1 MPQDTVKFNLTA
13 PDTTTDTVT
22 FDFGTSTDSVTFDL
36 RPPRIEPEQEQKR
49 APVTFSQ
56 ALIEGFGSGGLF
68 IEPEVSIGDLSA
80 PLKTARVVGNV
91 AGMLTVHGVLN
102 ALTGGGATLAVTSLK
117 GAKVLKNAGKA
128 WQAGNKAEA
137 VAMSG
142 LGNTH
147 TFFNSRIATS
157 KFADDFFNTA
167 AQNPDAA
174 LKILRGTRMK
184 KEAAIFTAYG
194 QIGTTAEQIQSDEQF
209 DIMKNIKALPFDAA
223 GGALYARGAYKKAVD
238 GSNLLSLRRF
248 KVGSVETVAAGMLS
262 TGLNSSEASF
272 GERVAS
278 GVFVSA
284 FSGLSGGA
292 ELKSTVNTVSRALRS
307 YVPEINEKGV
317 ADAIATYAT
326 QKAAKEI
333 DRIPK
338 AFEGM
343 DFESKTGFK
352 AKGMQIVKDD
362 KGVLK
367 IRYDVYAPG
376 KTDPRNTG
384 VTSTL
389 DKFLETYKSTPQPV
403 SRVLQNID
411 IKNNIKTFFKNDKD
425 ILKFWEQGKW
435 GIISADRAPL
445 KTQLKILPGETR
457 DEALIRD
464 ILARGYDEKD
474 IIRIQK
480 SGSKGYENSFVV
492 KNLKET
498 DAIELGKLTG
508 QDQIYTHKGVY
519 ELVRKNK
526 KQPLEISEVVLHSK
540 IAGSS
545 LTGTTVEQGKKIIGR
560 RQKVTGGGTVLLP
573 KRGSKGAIQRQQ
585 AAGNSQYVPANPS
598 KFKGDVYVVELENG
612 RKVAVGN
619 EIAFGSVTRKT
630 KTSKSILG
638 ETDLNKIRGQ
648 SKPVKKKESHLA
660 AHNLVRQVETELG
673 LRDGRGRGLHRKLKD
688 ILFNTRRTNRLT
700 EEQSYQYKAILTGQA
715 PPGARGVKV
724 IDDFLKNDL
733 TQVQFMAAR
742 GGLSIH
748 RTYEFLYEKTGAPV
762 FRKIAQKLLDR
773 SADSEAIKG
782 KFYTM
787 RRAQDE
793 FRKENNL
800 SSEEFNSI
808 MYGLI
813 MPKRFGHLLE
823 GYSETH
829 LNKYKEIVK
838 VHKKLMSEVYDLA
851 TEAKV
856 KEGVFVNG
864 KLTRIPIRREKDF
877 MPLVVT
883 DELFEYVNTN
893 DNVFER
899 IFEQIRLKNP
909 GASEKEL
916 LALYKRF
923 ASNTEKNGIY
933 GVQYSRVFD
942 LDPVYFLDADG
953 KIINVLNKSDFNLR
967 EGQVLNGKKI
977 AKRIEAYSYN
987 YTDSMDRYGGRI
999 SNIISLST
1007 HFGDGIYKYGNI
1019 TTVKGAKVYGDEIN
1033 KILGEIELQTRDRGE
1048 EVTSSQLKKLFQ
1060 DDLDN
1065 MIRTEGRNFG
1075 TQTLSNITGYAAVF
1089 GLSGFL
1095 SPVKNAM
1102 LGTVQ
1107 TVSTLG
1113 FAEFSR
1119 AVYRS
1124 VFNKDFRKLYM
1135 AQFREVGGE
1144 ASGMKFLDTTFNL
1157 EGASS
1162 WRKALVIG
1170 MTKTEMVNRML
1181 AVAAGD
1187 MASKRALATLKNPK
1201 ASASKK
1207 TEAARLLR
1215 DTLGLGDDYVKA
1227 VENGTFSDLQRKR
1240 MLVRAHGTTQG
1251 ITDAVFL
1258 PRVFGNEYV
1267 KPFTLFTRIA
1277 TIVTDNVYSNIVRP
1291 AQEGNIQ
1298 PMLRYAVGAG
1308 LGGYA
1313 YTQLVH
1319 AAYQTEEDK
1328 WATIPERLWQY
1339 LDYGEFLGAIS
1350 IGNDIIQGLT
1360 KTDVALAEQFAV
1372 ARFTSNLIQGATYIA
1387 NGLMSMDEIDEYFA
1401 NTDDIQY
1408 DFSAEKRDAFT
1419 KFAGLTALTSQ
1430 ADRVIKGWK
1439 KTNELKL
1446 YESFIKDQREF
1457 QVLTGG
1463 AQEVNAQLYI
1473 PKSTEGYRANLHYQY
1488 LRNAFYGGA
1497 SQEEFSRAYR
1507 AAVNAKAMQLQAKNR
1522 NTMTALR
1529 AFRQA
1534 RNEVDEYIDKLDPV
1548 KLSKERN
1555 NREVSRYDDWYSRT
1569 FRKDQERLKDF
1580 VNLQKFYRR
1589 RRTEVMSYS
1598 RNKLMTIDYPNYQQE
1613 MKYRGNN

>member
-1 MPQDTVKFNLTA
+1 MPQDTVKFNIA
-13 PDTTTDTVT
+13 VPDTSDTVS
-22 FDFGTSTDSVTFDL
+22 FDFGTNTDSVSFDL
-36 RPPRIEPEQEQKR
+36 RPPRITPEQEQKR

-68 IEPEVSIGDLSA
+68 IEPEVSISELSA

-91 AGMLTVHGVLN
+91 AGMLSVHGVLN
-102 ALTGGGATLAVTSLK
+102 ALTGGGGTLAAVSLK
-117 GAKVLKNAGKA
+117 GGKVLKEAGKM

-137 VAMSG
+137 IAMSG

-157 KFADDFFNTA
+157 KFANDFFNTA
-167 AQNPDAA
+167 AKNPDNA
-174 LKILRGTRMK
+174 LKILRGARVK

-194 QIGTTAEQIQSDEQF
+194 QIGTTAEQLQSDEQF
-209 DIMKNIKALPFDAA
+209 DIMKNIKALPFDAT
-223 GGALYARGAYKKAVD
+223 GGALYARGAYKKAID

-292 ELKSTVNTVSRALRS
+292 ELKSTVNNVSRALRS
-307 YVPEINEKGV
+307 YVPEIKEKGV
-317 ADAIATYAT
+317 ADAIAQYAT
-326 QKAAKEI
+326 QKAAKEL

-343 DFESKTGFK
+343 DFSSKTGFK
-352 AKGMQIVKDD
+352 AKGMQIIKDD
-362 KGVLK
+362 KGALK
-367 IRYDVYAPG
+367 IRYDVFAPG

-384 VTSTL
+384 VVSTL
-389 DKFLETYKSTPQPV
+389 DKFLQTYKSTPQPV
-403 SRVLQNID
+403 GRILKNID
-411 IKNNIKTFFKNDKD
+411 VAKGFKTFFKKDKD
-425 ILKFWEQGKW
+425 IIKFWEQGKW
-435 GIISADRAPL
+435 GIISADRAAL

-508 QDQIYTHKGVY
+508 QEQIYTHKGIY

-545 LTGTTVEQGKKIIGR
+545 LTGLTVEQGKQIIGR
-560 RQKVTGGGTVLLP
+560 QRKVTGGGTVLVP
-573 KRGSKGAIQRQQ
+573 KRGSKGVIQRQQ
-585 AAGNSQYVPANPS
+585 GTGNSQYVPANPS
-598 KFKGDVYVVELENG
+598 KFKGDVYIVELENG

-619 EIAFGSVTRKT
+619 EIAFGNVTRKT
-630 KTSKSILG
+630 KTSKVILG

-648 SKPVKKKESHLA
+648 SKRVKKKESHLA
-660 AHNLVRQVETELG
+660 AHNLVRQTEEQLG
-673 LRDGRGRGLHRKLKD
+673 LRDGRGRGLHRQLKD
-688 ILFNTRRTNRLT
+688 ILFNTRRTSRLS
-700 EEQSYQYKAILTGQA
+700 EEQAYQYKAILTGQA
-715 PPGARGVKV
+715 PPGARGVRLV
-724 IDDFLKNDL
+724 DDFLRNDL
-733 TQVQFMAAR
+733 SQVQFMAAK

-762 FRKIAQKLLDR
+762 FRKIAQKLLDKG
-773 SADSEAIKG
+773 ADSEIIKG

-793 FRKENNL
+793 LRKELNIGT
-800 SSEEFNSI
+800 EEFNSI

-813 MPKRFGHLLE
+813 DPKRFGHLLE
-823 GYSETH
+823 GYTPAY
-829 LNKYKEIVK
+829 LDNYREILRL
-838 VHKKLMSEVYDLA
+838 HKQVMDEVYELA
-851 TEAKV
+851 RKAEV
-856 KEGVFVNG
+856 KEGVFING
-864 KLTRIPIRREKDF
+864 KLTRVPIRKEKDF

-883 DELFEYVNTN
+883 DELFEFVNTN
-893 DNVFER
+893 DNMFER
-899 IFEQIRLKNP
+899 IFEQLRLKNP
-909 GASEKEL
+909 GASEREL

-923 ASNTEKNGIY
+923 ANNTEKNGIY

-942 LDPVYFLDADG
+942 LDPVYFLDDNG
-953 KIINVLNKSDFNLR
+953 KLINVLKKSDYNLR

-977 AKRIEAYSYN
+977 AKRIESYSYN

-1019 TTVKGAKVYGDEIN
+1019 TTVKGAKTYGDEIN
-1033 KILGEIELQTRDRGE
+1033 QILGEIELQTKDRGVD
-1048 EVTSSQLKKLFQ
+1048 VTSSELRKLFQ

-1065 MIRTEGRNFG
+1065 LIRTESRQIG

-1095 SPVKNAM
+1095 SPVKNIM
-1102 LGTVQ
+1102 LATVQ
-1107 TVSTLG
+1107 TIGTFGL
-1113 FAEFSR
+1113 AEFSQS
-1119 AVYRS
+1119 VYRS

-1135 AQFREVGGE
+1135 AKFREVGGE

-1170 MTKTEMVNRML
+1170 MTKTEMVARML
-1181 AVAAGD
+1181 AVTAGD
-1187 MASKRALATLKNPK
+1187 MASKRALTTLKNPK

-1215 DTLGLGDDYVKA
+1215 DTLGMGDDYVKA
-1227 VENGTFSDLQRKR
+1227 VENGTFSPLQRKR

-1258 PRVFGNEYV
+1258 PRIFGNEYV

-1328 WATIPERLWQY
+1328 WATVPERLWQY
-1339 LDYGEFLGAIS
+1339 LDYGEFLGALS
-1350 IGNDIIQGLT
+1350 IGNDIIQGVT
-1360 KTDVALAEQFAV
+1360 RTDVALAEQFAV
-1372 ARFTSNLIQGATYIA
+1372 ARFTSNLVQGATYIA
-1387 NGLMSMDEIDEYFA
+1387 NGIMSMDEIDEYFA

-1408 DFSAEKRDAFT
+1408 DFSAERRDAT
-1419 KFAGLTALTSQ
+1419 QQFAGLTAITSQ
-1430 ADRVIKGWK
+1430 ADRIIKGWT
-1439 KTNELKL
+1439 KTDELKSF
-1446 YESFIKDQREF
+1446 ESFISDQREF

-1463 AQEVNAQLYI
+1463 AQEVNAAMYI
-1473 PKSTEGYRANLHYQY
+1473 PKSSEGYRANLHYQY

-1497 SQEEFSRAYR
+1497 TPEQFSRAYR

-1522 NTMTALR
+1522 NTMTSLR
-1529 AFRQA
+1529 AFRTA
-1534 RNEVDEYIDKLDPV
+1534 RNDVDEYIKKLDPV
-1548 KLSKERN
+1548 RLSKERN
-1555 NREVSRYDDWYSRT
+1555 NRQVSRYDDWYSRT
-1569 FRKDQERLKDF
+1569 FRKNPERIRDF

-1589 RRTEVMSYS
+1589 RRNEVMSLS
-1598 RNKLMTIDYPNYQQE
+1598 RKKLMELDYPNYQQE

>member
-1 MPQDTVKFNLTA
+1 MPQDTVKFNIGVA
-13 PDTTTDTVT
+13 DTTDTVS
-22 FDFGTSTDSVTFDL
+22 FDFGTTTDNVTFDL

-49 APVTFSQ
+49 APTSITQ
-56 ALIEGFGSGGLF
+56 AFISGVGSGGLF
-68 IEPEVSIGDLSA
+68 IEPEVKIGELAA
-80 PLKTARVVGNV
+80 PQKLARGIGNV
-91 AGMLTVHGVLN
+91 AGMFGVHVVLN
-102 ALTGGGATLAVTSLK
+102 ALTGGAGTLSAVSLK
-117 GAKVLKNAGKA
+117 GGKVLKEAGKA

-167 AQNPDAA
+167 AQSPDAA
-174 LKILRGTRMK
+174 LKILRSQRLK

-194 QIGTTAEQIQSDEQF
+194 QIGTTAEQLQSDEQF

-223 GGALYARGAYKKAVD
+223 GGALYARGAYKKAID
-238 GSNLLSLRRF
+238 DSNLLSFRRF
-248 KVGSVETVAAGMLS
+248 KVGSVETLAAGMLS

-272 GERVAS
+272 GERLAS

-292 ELKSTVNTVSRALRS
+292 ELKSTINTVSRALRS
-307 YVPEINEKGV
+307 YVPEIKEKGV
-317 ADAIATYAT
+317 ADAIANYAT

-343 DFESKTGFK
+343 DFSSKTGFR
-352 AKGMQIVKDD
+352 AKGLQIVKDD
-362 KGVLK
+362 KGALK

-376 KTDPRNTG
+376 KTEPRNKG

-389 DKFLETYKSTPQPV
+389 DRFLETYRSTPAPV
-403 SRVLQNID
+403 TRILGNVD
-411 IKNNIKTFFKNDKD
+411 VKGKVKTFFKKD
-425 ILKFWEQGKW
+425 TDIINFWEQGKW
-435 GIISADRAPL
+435 GIISADRAPN
-445 KTQLKILPGETR
+445 KTQLKILPGESR
-457 DEALIRD
+457 DEALVRD
-464 ILARGYDEKD
+464 IIARGYDEKD
-474 IIRIQK
+474 IIRVQK

-508 QDQIYTHKGVY
+508 QEQIYTHKGVY

-540 IAGSS
+540 VAGSA

-560 RQKVTGGGTVLLP
+560 RQKVSGGGTVLIP
-573 KRGSKGAIQRQQ
+573 KRGSKGAVQRQQ
-585 AAGNSQYVPANPS
+585 ASGSGQFVPNNPT
-598 KFKGDVYVVELENG
+598 KFKGDVFIVELENG

-619 EIAFGSVTRKT
+619 EIAFGKVTRKT

-638 ETDLNKIRGQ
+638 ETDLQKIRGQ
-648 SKPVKKKESHLA
+648 SKFIKKKESHLA

-673 LRDGRGRGLHRKLKD
+673 LRDGRGRGLHRDLKD
-688 ILFNTRRTNRLT
+688 ILFNTRRTRRLT
-700 EEQSYQYKAILTGQA
+700 EEQAYQYKAILTSQA
-715 PPGARGVKV
+715 PPGARGVKI

-733 TQVQFMAAR
+733 TQVQFMAAK

-773 SADSEAIKG
+773 SADSEQIKG

-793 FRKENNL
+793 LRKKEGIGT
-800 SSEEFNSI
+800 EEFNNI

-823 GYSETH
+823 GYTEPY
-829 LNKYKEIVK
+829 LAKYKEIVAL
-838 VHKKLMSEVYDLA
+838 HKKLMDEIYVLA
-851 TEAKV
+851 KEAKV
-856 KEGVFVNG
+856 KEGVFKGG

-883 DELFEYVNTN
+883 DELFEFVNTN

-909 GASEKEL
+909 GATENEL

-942 LDPVYFLDADG
+942 LDPVYFLDENG
-953 KIINVLNKSDFNLR
+953 KLINVLNKSDYNLQ

-977 AKRIEAYSYN
+977 AKRIEAYSFD

-1033 KILGEIELQTRDRGE
+1033 KILGEIELQTKDRGV
-1048 EVTSSQLKKLFQ
+1048 EVDSGQLKALFQ

-1065 MIRTEGRNFG
+1065 MIRTESRNFG

-1095 SPVKNAM
+1095 SPVKNAI

-1107 TVSTLG
+1107 TVSTVG
-1113 FAEFSR
+1113 FAEFSQ

-1124 VFNKDFRKLYM
+1124 VFDKNFRKLYM
-1135 AQFREVGGE
+1135 AKFREVGGE
-1144 ASGMKFLDTTFNL
+1144 ASGMKFLDTAFNL

-1187 MASKRALATLKNPK
+1187 LASKRALKVLKNPK

-1258 PRVFGNEYV
+1258 PRIFGNEYV

-1328 WATIPERLWQY
+1328 WATVPERLWQY
-1339 LDYGEFLGAIS
+1339 LDYGEFLGALS
-1350 IGNDIIQGLT
+1350 IGNDIMQGIT
-1360 KTDVALAEQFAV
+1360 RTDVALGEQFAV
-1372 ARFTSNLIQGATYIA
+1372 ARFASNLVQGATYIV

-1408 DFSAEKRDAFT
+1408 DFSAEKRDAFQ

-1430 ADRVIKGWK
+1430 ADRVIKGWR
-1439 KTNELKL
+1439 KTDELKS

-1488 LRNAFYGGA
+1488 LRNAFYGG
-1497 SQEEFSRAYR
+1497 SSKEEFSRAYR

-1522 NTMTALR
+1522 NTMTSLR

-1534 RNEVDEYIDKLDPV
+1534 RDEVDEYIEKLNPL

-1569 FRKDQERLKDF
+1569 FRKDKERLREF

-1613 MKYRGNN
+1613 MQYRGNRR